1 MIIRTVKGL
10 ESDSVVSNE
19 WFTSY
24 RILLAKDNMG
34 FSLHLTK
41 TKAGSRNIMQYKN
54 HLEAVY
60 CISGQGR
67 LMDLDNNRSHLI
79 SPGTLYA
86 LDENDKHIL
95 EAKTNLELLCIF
107 NPPCIGSETHD
118 ESGSYPLLEV

>member
-1 MIIRTVKGL
+1 MILRTVKDL
-10 ESDSVVSNE
+10 ESDSIISSD

-24 RILLAKDNMG
+24 RILLARDNMG

-67 LMDLDNNRSHLI
+67 LIDLGSDQSHLI
-79 SPGTLYA
+79 SPRTLYA
-86 LDENDKHIL
+86 LDKNDKHIL

-118 ESGSYPLLEV
+118 ENGSYPLLKV